1 MYHVND
7 VYGVTVI
14 SDRFGFS
21 PVAWNVYEV
30 CLSDMFLQVQ
40 RFFLYGYELPGLVVS
55 CEIVKFGPN

>member
-1 MYHVND
+1 M
-7 VYGVTVI
+7 I
-14 SDRFGFS
+14 SDRSGFS

-40 RFFLYGYELPGLVVS
+40 RFFLHGYEPPGLAVS